1 LAIWVLLAHG
11 LGWAAYLGRLHSDS
25 ILSYIN
31 VALLK
36 IFQASGE
43 THPAVLGFIV
53 LSGYCIHRNGF
64 RLGNS
69 FSLKAYAI
77 RRSFR
82 IMPVYYLASIIGV
95 ALWFLGMQIDQ
106 KLVQTL
112 TGTSSISYWCLL
124 VKISGIA
131 SFIPTLFT
139 CSFEGNAPLAT
150 AIVESW
156 LYVFYGLVVWRL
168 IRHEKLKAIYWIF
181 GVGWV
186 CSFVIVLFNQTY
198 SGWWHNSSFFAFGVY
213 WWIGAKFSEKDFSPQ
228 YSLLV
233 TSIFALMPSFIHS
246 NLFLVEL
253 KKIGLS
259 IIFAYLIRLVDNS
272 LRQSKYLAFGGQAGY
287 SIYALH
293 APILIMLLIL
303 NVPLYLGILIILLV
317 SLMCHY
323 LFELPILNYGKRLSK
338 QYI

>member
-1 LAIWVLLAHG
+1 LLAHG
-11 LGWAAYLGRLHSDS
+11 FGWTAYLGHLHSDS
-25 ILSYIN
+25 IFCYIN

-69 FSLKAYAI
+69 FSLKSYAI

-82 IMPVYYLASIIGV
+82 ILPVYCLASIIGIV
-95 ALWFLGMQIDQ
+95 LWFLGMQNHG
-106 KLVQTL
+106 KLVEAL
-112 TGTSSISYWCLL
+112 TGTTSISLGCFL

-150 AIVESW
+150 AIVECW
-156 LYVFYGLVVWRL
+156 LYVYYGLVIWRL
-168 IRHEKLKAIYWIF
+168 LRHEGLKAVYWIF
-181 GVGWV
+181 GIGWA
-186 CSFVIVLFNQTY
+186 CSFAIVLLDQTY

-213 WWIGAKFSEKDFSPQ
+213 WWIGAKFSEKDFAPNPR
-228 YSLLV
+228 LV
-233 TSIFALMPSFIHS
+233 IISILVLIPSFIYS
-246 NLFLVEL
+246 NLILVEL

-259 IIFAYLIRLVDNS
+259 IIFAYFIRWADNS
-272 LRQSKYLAFGGQAGY
+272 WRKSKYLAIGGQAGY

-293 APILIMLLIL
+293 APVLIALLML
-303 NVPLYLGILIILLV
+303 NVPLYLGICFILLL
-317 SLMCHY
+317 SLLCHY
-323 LFELPILNYGKRLSK
+323 LFELPILNYGKRLSR

>member
-1 LAIWVLLAHG
+1 LLAHG
-11 LGWAAYLGRLHSDS
+11 FGWTSYLGRLHPDS
-25 ILSYIN
+25 ILGYIN
-31 VALLK
+31 DAFLK

-64 RLGNS
+64 RLGAS
-69 FSLKAYAI
+69 FSLKSYAI

-82 IMPVYYLASIIGV
+82 IMPVYCLASVIGV
-95 ALWFLGMQIDQ
+95 ALWFIGMQIDEKSAQ
-106 KLVQTL
+106 IL
-112 TGTSSISYWCLL
+112 TGTNSISFWCFL

-131 SFIPTLFT
+131 SFIPMLFT

-156 LYVFYGLVVWRL
+156 LYVFYGLVAWRL
-168 IRHEKLKAIYWIF
+168 MKGKNLKSIYWIF
-181 GVGWV
+181 GIGWV
-186 CSFVIVLFNQTY
+186 SSFVIVLLNPTY

-213 WWIGAKFSEKDFSPQ
+213 WWIGAKFSEKDFPPQ
-228 YSLLV
+228 YSLLI
-233 TSIFALMPSFIHS
+233 TSILALIPSFLYS

-259 IIFAYLIRLVDNS
+259 IIFAYLIRLIDNRW
-272 LRQSKYLAFGGQAGY
+272 RQSKYMAFGGQAGY

-293 APILIMLLIL
+293 APVLIILLIL
-303 NVPLYLGILIILLV
+303 NVPLYLGILFILLL
-317 SLMCHY
+317 SLLCHY
-323 LFELPILNYGKRLSK
+323 LFELPILNYGKQLSK

>member
-1 LAIWVLLAHG
+1 MWVLLAHG
-11 LGWAAYLGRLHSDS
+11 LGWITYLGHLHSDS

-31 VALLK
+31 IALLK
-36 IFQASGE
+36 IFQTSGE

-64 RLGNS
+64 RLGAS

-82 IMPVYYLASIIGV
+82 ILPVYWLASIIGV
-95 ALWFLGMQIDQ
+95 ALWFLGMQIDG

-112 TGTSSISYWCLL
+112 TGTSQISFGCLL

-168 IRHEKLKAIYWIF
+168 MKHEKLKSIYWIF
-181 GVGWV
+181 GIGWA
-186 CSFVIVLFNQTY
+186 CSFIIVLLNQAYT
-198 SGWWHNSSFFAFGVY
+198 GWWHNSSFFAFGVY
-213 WWIGAKFSEKDFSPQ
+213 WWIGAKFSEKDIFPNR
-228 YSLLV
+228 SLIII
-233 TSIFALMPSFIHS
+233 SIILLIPSFIYS
-246 NLFLVEL
+246 NLVLVEL
-253 KKIGLS
+253 KK
-259 IIFAYLIRLVDNS
+259 
-272 LRQSKYLAFGGQAGY
+272 
-287 SIYALH
+287 
-293 APILIMLLIL
+293 
-303 NVPLYLGILIILLV
+303 LG
-317 SLMCHY
+317 
-323 LFELPILNYGKRLSK
+323 
-338 QYI
+338 

>member
-1 LAIWVLLAHG
+1 MGHLN
-11 LGWAAYLGRLHSDS
+11 SDS

-31 VALLK
+31 FALLK

-53 LSGYCIHRNGF
+53 LSGYCIHRNGY
-64 RLGNS
+64 RLGAS
-69 FSLKAYAI
+69 FSLKSYAI

-82 IMPVYYLASIIGV
+82 ILPVYWLASIIGA
-95 ALWFLGMQIDQ
+95 ALWFLGMENDA
-106 KLVQTL
+106 KLVEAL
-112 TGTSSISYWCLL
+112 TGTTSISLRCFL

-168 IRHEKLKAIYWIF
+168 MRREGLKAIYWIF
-181 GVGWV
+181 GIGWI
-186 CSFVIVLFNQTY
+186 CSFVIVLLNPAY

-213 WWIGAKFSEKDFSPQ
+213 WWIGAKFSEKDFVP
-228 YSLLV
+228 YSHLIIISVLV
-233 TSIFALMPSFIHS
+233 LIPSFIYS
-246 NLFLVEL
+246 NLILVEL

-259 IIFAYLIRLVDNS
+259 VIFAYIIRWVDNTW
-272 LRQSKYLAFGGQAGY
+272 RQSKYLAFGGQAGY

-293 APILIMLLIL
+293 APVLIALLML
-303 NVPLYLGILIILLV
+303 NVPLYLGICFILLL
-317 SLMCHY
+317 SLLCHY
-323 LFELPILNYGKRLSK
+323 LFELPILNYGKRLSR
-338 QYI
+338 QHI